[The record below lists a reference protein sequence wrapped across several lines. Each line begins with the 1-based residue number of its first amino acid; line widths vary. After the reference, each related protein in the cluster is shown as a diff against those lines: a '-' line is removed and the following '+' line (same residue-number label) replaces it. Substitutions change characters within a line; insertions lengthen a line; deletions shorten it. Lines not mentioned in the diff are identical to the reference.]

1 MPKKV
6 TTFNIDSDILDA
18 AKLNAKDAKQS
29 LSAYVESAILSYNLS
44 APGKIVVFSESAP
57 SEPETPVFKVQ

>member
-6 TTFNIDSDILDA
+6 TTFNIDSEILDA
-18 AKLNAKDAKQS
+18 AKENAKNNKQS

-44 APGKIVVFSESAP
+44 AHGKTFVFSESTP
-57 SEPETPVFKVQ
+57 SEPEAPVFKVQ

>member
-29 LSAYVESAILSYNLS
+29 LSAYVEDAIGAHNMYAQVARNKGEL
-44 APGKIVVFSESAP
+44 SAP
-57 SEPETPVFKVQ
+57 SEPETPVFKVH